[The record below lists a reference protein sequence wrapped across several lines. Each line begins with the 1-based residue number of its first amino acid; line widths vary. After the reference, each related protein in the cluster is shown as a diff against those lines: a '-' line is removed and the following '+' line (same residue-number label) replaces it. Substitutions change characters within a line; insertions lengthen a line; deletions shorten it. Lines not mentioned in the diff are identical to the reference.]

1 MNTKECILHFRKYAA
16 STQQTSATTQGQPPH
31 QINQIGE
38 KVDDLVIEIK
48 ALVDQFKISEDDVEQ
63 MAETINEPEKVELS

>member
-1 MNTKECILHFRKYAA
+1 MT
-16 STQQTSATTQGQPPH
+16 

-38 KVDDLVIEIK
+38 EVDDLVIEIK